1 MKAKRLLNLG
11 LMMACGL
18 SLQAQT
24 NIFHES
30 FDAAQSKAET
40 DVAWYEFINIKDGDE
55 QSINTTDAYAGEGCM
70 NFFNANVE
78 GNWWDRAIK
87 FRNLPLQEGKSYRLT
102 YRFKGQ
108 NEWAIDSETK
118 NKGKMSVALMQGGE
132 DADIPLLDANGNEF
146 RYEVSYFNP
155 EKYEK
160 YTKMFYFASAQ
171 LQKDTYAEKNPD
183 KAPLED
189 KWFATFNIYNPGDY
203 YLDEVD
209 LSESP
214 IAGVYFSEDVIRVDF
229 GYATNV
235 TDLAKANP
243 LGRVIM
249 PNDCA
254 SVTLNGAAVEVAA
267 VELQSDGYMYIFLD
281 DVRSDDPN
289 DKIEIAFKN
298 PEDEAYQVKYK
309 GTLAPEG
316 AVPSFGEEAGEYLEG
331 LEEVMSWAYTE
342 PTKVSTVPVDGSF
355 ALDETMTEVSFTFDK
370 PVMGHDDNG
379 KPLVA
384 KLNGVED
391 LVLKTQLADDES
403 TTTLTFGRK
412 DNKPFTKG
420 GYSITLSGVTSDKN
434 IKSFETFTLDFET
447 GKIQLAETVYT
458 DITTHLLQG
467 ENGKIPVGWT
477 CMVKGE
483 AGNWTSGV
491 VWEGGSA
498 CRNINVTGED
508 GNEYVAFY
516 ICDRDGYTYLKYGD
530 KEDARLTLPAGDIE
544 FSIMGLGHDAD
555 VRTLEFRLE
564 DMDGNEVVHGSGS
577 TSVNANNFTTV
588 EAAGNISVKFNNP
601 KEQNF
606 ILKIHNSSGGW
617 DGARVLGF
625 KARSYT
631 MTEGESTE
639 ASVVFADENYGGANK
654 VTTADNAAP
663 AVGSGWAL
671 YQKTETGNIKKV
683 PGQDYNY
690 NGTRIFK
697 LGIKN
702 LTTGYY
708 TNGNW
713 PETYAIYGSGE
724 SESVDNEPVLHI
736 PSGRHQITYYASN
749 WKENSANA
757 GRDHIVYFELGN
769 KEDGTVFYS
778 REDKIENCDM
788 NGDRNAKVE
797 AKMIQFTISIPTDG
811 DYTIKVG
818 GTTEQFIGNFKI
830 EKLGSQTAYYNGL
843 VNAARKLAIE
853 ELEASADEKF
863 NGTTKTALQA
873 AVDKYADLSNMHTPA
888 EATAAKAE
896 LESLTKDMAT
906 RREYVDRYGK
916 ALDAAAAIIAE
927 VGEKEATDEDPGHP
941 ATKYVNLEA
950 FQALEAVYNANSAKT
965 AQEQEDKELIAAT
978 QDLENNTTWL
988 TNMRDKCVTLLTEQI
1003 VDAAAALVKLDAN
1016 TSNDEY
1022 VIAAGNA
1029 LTDDQEIAK
1038 ALQLRVTKA
1047 IYDKLANGNNPFI
1060 VLDPETKFEDVDSID
1075 LSSFIQNR
1083 NIYSTETDLNRN
1095 LTSIDNLPGWSL
1107 DILSGTPAVEWSWV
1121 AFNANKYNPV
1131 TNQYLICGW
1140 HTEFDLYQ
1148 TIKNLPVGK
1157 YTYVAGTQDR
1167 GFSDVTD
1174 NKKAYMAENQ
1184 SWHVTGT
1191 DGTNE
1196 IEGDILSY
1204 IWWQVGDTK
1213 DIAGFNIEK
1222 QGQWYGLTECV
1233 SKQFAVPAVGE
1244 GMTGEMTIG
1253 AHPKEFEGLASVDN
1267 FRIYMVGKD
1276 DTFDYAAAANAIAKE
1291 IETAVD
1297 EVSAPEG
1304 EPVNVSFYDLTGK
1317 QVSTPSGITIKVD
1330 TYKNGYIK
1338 VSKILVP

>member
-1 MKAKRLLNLG
+1 
-11 LMMACGL
+11 MACGL

-40 DVAWYEFINIKDGDE
+40 DVAWYEFINTKEGDE
-55 QSINTTDAYAGEGCM
+55 RSINASDAYAGGGCM
-70 NFFNANVE
+70 NFLNALVE
-78 GNWWDRAIK
+78 GNWWERAIK
-87 FRNLPLQEGKSYRLT
+87 FRNLPLKEGKSYRLT
-102 YRFKGQ
+102 YYFKGQ
-108 NEWAIDSETK
+108 NTWTIDDETQ

-132 DADIPLLDANGNEF
+132 NADIPLLDANGNEF
-146 RYEVSYFNP
+146 KYEVSYFNP

-183 KAPLED
+183 KDPLED

-214 IAGVYFSEDVIRVDF
+214 IAGVYFNSDVIRVDF

-235 TDLAKANP
+235 TDLVKANP

-249 PNDCA
+249 PIGCA
-254 SVTLNGAAVEVAA
+254 SVTINGNAAEIVA
-267 VELQSDGYMYIFLD
+267 VELQKDGYMYIFLGD
-281 DVRSDDPN
+281 EISAGPE
-289 DKIEIAFKN
+289 DKIEIGFKN
-298 PEDEAYQVKYK
+298 PEDETCQVKYK

-316 AVPSFGEEAGEYLEG
+316 AVPSFGEEAGEYLESLG
-331 LEEVMSWAYTE
+331 EDNITSWVYTE
-342 PTKVSTVPVDGSF
+342 PIMVSTIPVDGSF
-355 ALDETMTEVSFTFDK
+355 ALDESMTEISFTFDK

-384 KLNGVED
+384 KLNDAED
-391 LVLKTQLADDES
+391 LVLKTQLAEDES

-412 DNKPFTKG
+412 GNMPFTKG
-420 GYSITLSGVTSDKN
+420 GYSITLEGVTSDQN
-434 IKSFETFTLDFET
+434 IKSFETFTLEFET
-447 GKIQLAETVYT
+447 GKIQLAEKTYELAASALFPDAADGSIPEGWTVYSDGEERAGGT
-458 DITTHLLQG
+458 SYGSGGRVFSTVAPQG
-467 ENGKIPVGWT
+467 KGIYTRANGGD
-477 CMVKGE
+477 
-483 AGNWTSGV
+483 
-491 VWEGGSA
+491 GSA
-498 CRNINVTGED
+498 QGPAITV
-508 GNEYVAFY
+508 
-516 ICDRDGYTYLKYGD
+516 
-530 KEDARLTLPAGDIE
+530 PAGDIE
-544 FSIMGLGHDAD
+544 L
-555 VRTLEFRLE
+555 
-564 DMDGNEVVHGSGS
+564 
-577 TSVNANNFTTV
+577 
-588 EAAGNISVKFNNP
+588 
-601 KEQNF
+601 
-606 ILKIHNSSGGW
+606 
-617 DGARVLGF
+617 
-625 KARSYT
+625 RSYLAFWSSSSDIQVDVYNEAGEIVANKVFT
-631 MTEGESTE
+631 PSVAGEANRNNAGFQFEVCPITFSTQGGNYYVKYTLLTTGYNGMYIGGYEAYKYTITEGESTE
-639 ASVVFADENYGGANK
+639 AEVAFADATYGGANS
-654 VTTADNAAP
+654 VSTADNAAP
-663 AVGSGWAL
+663 AIGSGWAL
-671 YQKTETGNIKKV
+671 YQANEDGTNWKKE
-683 PGQDYNY
+683 PGKDYNY

-702 LTTGYY
+702 LSVGYY

-713 PETYAIYGSGE
+713 PATHAVYGTGE
-724 SESVDNEPVLHI
+724 SESDNEPMLHLKA
-736 PSGRHQITYYASN
+736 GRYQITYYASN
-749 WKENSANA
+749 WKEKGANA
-757 GRDHIVYFELGN
+757 GKDHIVYFELGN

-788 NGDRNAKVE
+788 NGDRNATVE
-797 AKMIQFTISIPTDG
+797 AKMIQFTINIPTEG

-843 VNAARKLAIE
+843 IIAARKLAIE
-853 ELEASADEKF
+853 ELEASADEKY

-873 AVDKYADLSNMHTPA
+873 AVDKYADISNLHTPA

-906 RREYVDRYGK
+906 RREYVDRYSA

-941 ATKYVNLEA
+941 ATKYAKLEA
-950 FQALEAVYNANSAKT
+950 FTSLEAVYNANSAKT
-965 AQEQEDKELIAAT
+965 AQEQEDAALIAAT
-978 QDLENNTTWL
+978 NELENNTTWL
-988 TNMRDKCVTLLTEQI
+988 KNMKDKCVTLLTQQI
-1003 VDAAAALVKLDAN
+1003 VDAAAALVSLDAN

-1047 IYDKLANGNNPFI
+1047 IYDKLANGDNPFI
-1060 VLDPETKFEDVDSID
+1060 VYDPETKFEDVDSID

-1083 NIYSTETDLNRN
+1083 NLYTTETDINKN

-1107 DILSGTPAVEWSWV
+1107 NTLSGTPSVEWGWV
-1121 AFNANKYNPV
+1121 AYNAPNKYNPV
-1131 TNQYLICGW
+1131 INQYIICGW
-1140 HTEFDLYQ
+1140 NTEFDLYQ

-1167 GFSDVTD
+1167 GFSDVSD
-1174 NKKAYMAENQ
+1174 NKKAYIAENQ

-1196 IEGDILSY
+1196 IEGDIISY
-1204 IWWQVGDTK
+1204 IWWQVGETK

-1267 FRIYMVGKD
+1267 FSIYMVGKD
-1276 DTFDYAAAANAIAKE
+1276 DTFNYAAAATKLAEEIA
-1291 IETAVD
+1291 TAVE

-1304 EPVNVSFYDLTGK
+1304 EPVNVSYYDLTGK

>member
-1 MKAKRLLNLG
+1 
-11 LMMACGL
+11 MACGL

-24 NIFHES
+24 NIFHEG

-40 DVAWYEFINIKDGDE
+40 DVAWYEFINTKEGDE
-55 QSINTTDAYAGEGCM
+55 RSINASDAYAGEGCM
-70 NFFNANVE
+70 YFFNASVE
-78 GNWWDRAIK
+78 GNWWERAIK

-102 YRFKGQ
+102 YRFKDQ
-108 NEWAIDSETK
+108 NTWNIDGETQ

-146 RYEVSYFNP
+146 KYEVSYFNP

-183 KAPLED
+183 KEPLAD
-189 KWFATFNIYNPGDY
+189 KWFATFNIYNPGKY

-214 IAGVYFSEDVIRVDF
+214 IAGVYFNSDVIRVDF
-229 GYATNV
+229 GYATNIK
-235 TDLAKANP
+235 DLVKANP
-243 LGRVIM
+243 LGRVIL
-249 PNDCA
+249 PADCA
-254 SVTLNGAAVEVAA
+254 SVVLNGEAVKVLA

-281 DVRSDDPN
+281 NENGVVSENPEE
-289 DKIEIAFKN
+289 DKVEIAFKN
-298 PEDEAYQVKYK
+298 PEDETCQVKYK

-316 AVPSFGEEAGEYLEG
+316 AVPSFGGEAGEYLEG
-331 LEEVMSWAYTE
+331 LDEITSWAYTE
-342 PTKVSTVPVDGSF
+342 PTMVSTIPVDGSF
-355 ALDETMTEVSFTFDK
+355 ALDESMTEISFTFDK
-370 PVMGHDDNG
+370 PVMGHDYDGN
-379 KPLVA
+379 PLVA

-391 LVLKTQLADDES
+391 LVLKTQLAEDES

-412 DNKPFTKG
+412 DNMPFTKG
-420 GYSITLSGVTSDKN
+420 GYSVTLEGVTSDQY
-434 IKSFETFTLDFET
+434 IQSFETFTLDFET
-447 GKIQLAETVYT
+447 GKIQLAETVYK

-467 ENGKIPVGWT
+467 ENDGIPVGWT
-477 CMVKGE
+477 CMVKGT
-483 AGNWTSGV
+483 AGDWTSGV

-498 CRNINVTGED
+498 CRNINCTGED
-508 GNEYVAFY
+508 GNQYTAFY
-516 ICDRDGYTYLKYGD
+516 ICDRDGYTYIKYGD

-544 FSIMGLGHDAD
+544 FSIMAVGHGAP
-555 VRTLEFRLE
+555 VRTLEYRLE
-564 DMDGNEVVHGSGS
+564 DMDGNVVLS
-577 TSVNANNFTTV
+577 TSGTTSVQADNFTTI
-588 EAAGNISVKFNNP
+588 EAAGTITAKFNNP

-625 KARSYT
+625 KARSIT

-639 ASVVFADENYGGANK
+639 AEVAFTDATYGGANS
-654 VTTADNAAP
+654 VSTADNAAP
-663 AVGSGWAL
+663 AIGSGWAL
-671 YQKTETGNIKKV
+671 YQANEDGTNWKKE
-683 PGQDYNY
+683 PGKDYNY

-702 LTTGYY
+702 LSTGYY

-713 PETYAIYGSGE
+713 PATHAVYGTGE
-724 SESVDNEPVLHI
+724 SESDNEPMLHLKA
-736 PSGRHQITYYASN
+736 GRYQITYYASN
-749 WKENSANA
+749 WKEKGANA

-797 AKMIQFTISIPTDG
+797 AKMIQFTISIPTEG

-830 EKLGSQTAYYNGL
+830 EKLGSQAAYNIGL
-843 VNAARKLAIE
+843 VNAARALAIE
-853 ELEASADEKF
+853 ELEASADEKY
-863 NGTTKTALQA
+863 NGATKTALQA
-873 AVDKYADLSNMHTPA
+873 AVDKYADLSDIHTPA
-888 EATAAKAE
+888 EAKAAKAE

-906 RREYVDRYGK
+906 RREYVTRYTD
-916 ALDAAAAIIAE
+916 AIVAAAALLEE
-927 VGEKEATDEDPGHP
+927 VGEKEPTDDDLGHP
-941 ATKYVNLEA
+941 ATKYAKLEA
-950 FQALEAVYNANSAKT
+950 FTSLEAVYNANSAKT
-965 AQEQEDKELIAAT
+965 AQEQEDAALIAAT
-978 QDLENNTTWL
+978 NELENNTTWL
-988 TNMRDKCVTLLTEQI
+988 KNMKHNCVTLLTQQI
-1003 VDAAAALVKLDAN
+1003 VDAAAALVSLDAN
-1016 TSNDEY
+1016 ASNDEY

-1047 IYDKLANGNNPFI
+1047 IYDKLANGDNPFI
-1060 VLDPETKFEDVDSID
+1060 VLDPETEFEDVDSID

-1083 NIYSTETDLNRN
+1083 NLYTTETDINKN

-1107 DILSGTPAVEWSWV
+1107 NTLSGTPSVEWGWV
-1121 AFNANKYNPV
+1121 AYNANKYNPV
-1131 TNQYLICGW
+1131 INQYLICGW
-1140 HTEFDLYQ
+1140 NTEFDLYQ

-1204 IWWQVGDTK
+1204 IWWQVGETK

-1244 GMTGEMTIG
+1244 SMTGEMTIG

-1276 DTFDYAAAANAIAKE
+1276 DTFNYAAAATKLAEEIA
-1291 IETAVD
+1291 TAVE